1 MQKFTVLLL
10 AVFVAS
16 FGWLQQYSPAIYDG
30 EVRMYE
36 DRDGRFD
43 IANAVNLPWQAQPL
57 SPVNLGFRD
66 SFVWFYIP
74 LPSTLFGGSVS
85 RVLEIDF
92 PTIDRL
98 EFYRVNAQGEVVQR
112 YLTGTDLP
120 FASRPFWDDDW
131 VFPLESVQPGDRLF
145 LRAATSN
152 SLQMPI
158 RFYEYDDFLRQDML
172 GLMCWGGMYGL
183 LLIMAMYSFLN
194 GLVIRDR
201 MYIFYGGYVMAS
213 GLTSAAL
220 NGHGFAYLWPDA
232 PAVNAVSL
240 SVFPPL
246 VICFGVAFALEYLDF
261 VRGRAKER
269 WLGYLLIAAAF
280 LTAVT
285 SWLTELDLSFWA
297 AVEIFVFSVVM
308 FAFGVKAIRR
318 GHYLGWYFL
327 VGWSVFLVGAS
338 MFALNVLG
346 LLPFNI
352 ITVHSKE
359 VGSAFEIIMLSL
371 GMSAIYSHEK
381 EERSRI
387 DSAIDAMNQRLR
399 RRLNLINSKNG
410 VLEIPQLSSHLQD
423 IRNLDRRIHDE
434 MGRLLVVAVQVI
446 DRVVGRPDYIAQGD
460 CLRGLFNSRVT
471 VFPFNTTREGLQGEV
486 TVLLFPLHNKFEA
499 EPILERVEQWRQSLG
514 EQYDLHFGYA
524 ISHLTEKYDVDY
536 IDESLHYLEEAIAR
550 HAVSYSIDDTLG
562 FAARQQTA

>member
-1 MQKFTVLLL
+1 MRAFSIGVFALLIALFAWMQQFATPL
-10 AVFVAS
+10 
-16 FGWLQQYSPAIYDG
+16 YDG
-30 EVRMYE
+30 KVYFYKDESSQLDLSRIRSLDWSKEALSAVNFGFSNAAFWYYLPLPDDLR
-36 DRDGRFD
+36 
-43 IANAVNLPWQAQPL
+43 NAV
-57 SPVNLGFRD
+57 
-66 SFVWFYIP
+66 IP
-74 LPSTLFGGSVS
+74 HII
-85 RVLEIDF
+85 EIDF
-92 PTIDRL
+92 PTIDNL
-98 EFYRVNAQGEVVQR
+98 EFYLVDADGKVISQVR
-112 YLTGTDLP
+112 TGTDLS
-120 FASRPFWDDDW
+120 FSSRQLWDDDW
-131 VFPLESVQPGDRLF
+131 IFRLAPEDRPAEIF
-145 LRAATSN
+145 IRAVTSN

-158 RFYEYDDFLRQDML
+158 RIYSEDAFYRQDVL
-172 GLMCWGGMYGL
+172 NLLFWGGFYGL
-183 LLIMAMYSFLN
+183 LLIMALYSFLN
-194 GLVIRDR
+194 GLVILDR
-201 MYIFYGGYVMAS
+201 MYLFYGLYVVAS
-213 GLTSAAL
+213 MLTVASL
-220 NGHGFAYLWPDA
+220 NGHGFAYLWPES
-232 PAVNAVSL
+232 PAVNSVSL
-240 SVFPPL
+240 SVFPCL
-246 VICFGVAFALEYLDF
+246 MISFGTAFAMEYLGIDRKYF
-261 VRGRAKER
+261 WSQMVGFAF
-269 WLGYLLIAAAF
+269 IAVSMLMAIISVG
-280 LTAVT
+280 LKI
-285 SWLTELDLSFWA
+285 DLSFWA
-297 AVEIFVFSVVM
+297 AVQTVAFSGTLM
-308 FAFGVKAIRR
+308 AFGAGAVMRK
-318 GHYLGWYFL
+318 HYLGWYFII
-327 VGWSVFLVGAS
+327 GWSGLLIGAGL
-338 MFALNVLG
+338 FALNVLG

-371 GMSAIYSHEK
+371 GMSAIYNHEK

>member
-16 FGWLQQYSPAIYDG
+16 FGWLQRHSPPLYDG
-30 EVRMYE
+30 EVRIFE
-36 DRDGRFD
+36 DRNGQHAISD
-43 IANAVNLPWQAQPL
+43 IVNLTWQDQPR

-66 SFVWFYIP
+66 SAIWFYLP
-74 LPSTLFGGSVS
+74 LPPTLVGGEVS
-85 RVLEIDF
+85 HVVEIDF

-98 EFYRVNAQGEVVQR
+98 EYYRVNAEGEVVQR

-131 VFPLESVQPGDRLF
+131 VFPLEDVQPGDRLF

-158 RFYEYDDFLRQDML
+158 RFYEYGDFLRQDTL
-172 GLMCWGGMYGL
+172 SLLCWGGMYGL
-183 LLIMAMYSFLN
+183 LLIMALYSFLN

-201 MYIFYGGYVMAS
+201 MYIFYGGYVLAS

-240 SVFPPL
+240 SVFSSL

-261 VRGRAKER
+261 VRTRARER
-269 WLGYLLIAAAF
+269 WVGYLLIIAASSTA
-280 LTAVT
+280 LTAW
-285 SWLTELDLSFWA
+285 STEFDLSFWA

-308 FAFGVKAIRR
+308 FVFGVIAIRR
-318 GHYLGWYFL
+318 SHYLGWYFL

-371 GMSAIYSHEK
+371 GMSAIYNHEK

-387 DSAIDAMNQRLR
+387 DSAIDGMNQRLR

-423 IRNLDRRIHDE
+423 IRSLDRRIHEE
-434 MGRLLVVAVQVI
+434 MGRLLVVAVQVL
-446 DRVVGRPDYIAQGD
+446 DKVTGRPDYIAQAD

-471 VFPFNTTREGLQGEV
+471 VFPFNTQREGLQGEV

-499 EPILERVEQWRQSLG
+499 EPVLERVEQWRQSLG

-562 FAARQQTA
+562 FAARQQIA